1 MACHISTKFEGVC
14 DQVDSD
20 RLDAAPAEA
29 VDRDFMSADGGTAAL
44 LGKPLFSFIV
54 VVDARVVRLVGEGVG
69 SGDSKS
75 LGWFRVATILILS
88 RE

>member
-1 MACHISTKFEGVC
+1 MACHISTRLEGVC

-29 VDRDFMSADGGTAAL
+29 VDRDFVSADGGTAAL
-44 LGKPLFSFIV
+44 LGRALFSLIV
-54 VVDARVVRLVGEGVG
+54 VVDERVVRLVGEGVG

-75 LGWFRVATILILS
+75 FG
-88 RE
+88 